1 MSEASQSQ
9 SVDVEASVSVC
20 VSVLLDFP
28 HYPTWSGPI
37 QSCRVLEVDA
47 AGRGRI
53 VEFVLDMKIRS
64 VRYVLEYAYDL
75 HPGDQPASATW
86 SLVEGDVAAVDG
98 SYRFEPLGKKRSRAT
113 CSQSVDVGFWI
124 PGPLRRIFERQAL
137 RDSVLEF
144 KAEAE
149 RRAKE

>member
-1 MSEASQSQ
+1 MSGDSQSF
-9 SVDVEASVSVC
+9 SVEVEAGMSVC

-28 HYPTWSGPI
+28 RYPNWSGPI

-53 VEFVLDMKIRS
+53 VEFVLDVKIRS

-75 HPGDQPASATW
+75 GGDDKPSSATW
-86 SLVEGDVAAVDG
+86 SLVEGDVAGIAG
-98 SYRFEPLGKKRSRAT
+98 SYRFESLGKGRSRAT
-113 CSQSVDVGFWI
+113 CSQTVDLGFWI

-137 RDSVLEF
+137 RDSVMEF

-149 RRAKE
+149 RLATG